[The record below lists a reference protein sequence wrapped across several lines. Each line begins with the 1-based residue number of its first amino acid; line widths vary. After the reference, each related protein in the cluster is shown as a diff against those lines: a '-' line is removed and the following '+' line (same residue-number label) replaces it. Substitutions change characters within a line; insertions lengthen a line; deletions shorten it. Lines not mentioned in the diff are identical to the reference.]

1 MGFIWFTNFW
11 NSSVTLL
18 WRSTTFTNHKST
30 GTTISNVRRKF
41 SSHYFLT
48 WFFLCRWKRALK
60 KYLVTYPFVMCC
72 LAFSL
77 WIYFLYYRVQKKA
90 DENYPLETSLFVI
103 QAKFMRMIPSAG
115 YSLLIIPMNF
125 VYQKL
130 AIFMTNFGTK
140 KNQRLENWEIYFL
153 ENHRLQT
160 AYENNLTSKLFV
172 VYFVN
177 CFVGLFY
184 EAFFN
189 ANYGNVAK
197 VIREDFLKR
206 IYFSL

>member
-1 MGFIWFTNFW
+1 
-11 NSSVTLL
+11 
-18 WRSTTFTNHKST
+18 
-30 GTTISNVRRKF
+30 
-41 SSHYFLT
+41 
-48 WFFLCRWKRALK
+48 
-60 KYLVTYPFVMCC
+60 
-72 LAFSL
+72 
-77 WIYFLYYRVQKKA
+77 
-90 DENYPLETSLFVI
+90 
-103 QAKFMRMIPSAG
+103 
-115 YSLLIIPMNF
+115 MNF